1 MHQGKYIQH
10 PYKKIS
16 NIMQVVFNSCSLRE
30 INMKTKTMDLVKY
43 MLRKISRN
51 IKIKLCILSEYMGYW
66 NAYLSFDWSAH

>member
-1 MHQGKYIQH
+1 
-10 PYKKIS
+10 
-16 NIMQVVFNSCSLRE
+16 
-30 INMKTKTMDLVKY
+30 MKTKTMDLVKH